1 MADPDLAALEADPEL
16 ATIFLSETFDHLS
29 SLEASV
35 LTLEASPE
43 DRKALNDVFRPFHTI
58 KAGAGALGL
67 ASVEEL
73 AHRVENLLD
82 RARFGE
88 HRIRAAEIELMLA
101 SVDLLTGMMR
111 DVEGRLA
118 GHDGS
123 DFHDRCAVLITA
135 LDHLSSLEASV
146 LTLEASPEDR
156 KST

>member
-67 ASVEEL
+67 AASKSS
-73 AHRVENLLD
+73 RT
-82 RARFGE
+82 GS
-88 HRIRAAEIELMLA
+88 RICWIALV
-101 SVDLLTGMMR
+101 S
-111 DVEGRLA
+111 
-118 GHDGS
+118 GS
-123 DFHDRCAVLITA
+123 IAFA
-135 LDHLSSLEASV
+135 LPRSSSF
-146 LTLEASPEDR
+146 SR
-156 KST
+156 RSIC